1 MTIPA
6 GFSSVR
12 KQSISRKT
20 SSLKSWTRL
29 RKAIHFSEAFFK
41 ASKYQFLLCSAVK
54 MSLYPQSQ
62 QLRPAKQLPS
72 FYSPPARAPWRQQD
86 SMQVLTALHSKHLGE
101 KNLTKKV
108 RSFQL
113 NSLIWFTANWDED
126 GEHKSRKRQGSKRH
140 VTLLLGTAFGQPKS
154 ILKLQLQWLSQ
165 LFLTKQLCQ
174 SQAGKGVTDTAM
186 LAQAH
191 TVIQSQPL
199 SCEDGVVKLG
209 KPCHESCVY
218 SSTLTLLCWRKGP
231 TDIGYICLT
240 THDIYSTQ
248 KH

>member
-29 RKAIHFSEAFFK
+29 CKAIHFSKAFFK
-41 ASKYQFLLCSAVK
+41 ASKYQFLLCSSVK
-54 MSLYPQSQ
+54 CHFIPSLSSLDQPNSCQVSILPLLELHEGSRTPCKCS
-62 QLRPAKQLPS
+62 LRCTASIWVRRILLRRFVHFNSTPL
-72 FYSPPARAPWRQQD
+72 FD
-86 SMQVLTALHSKHLGE
+86 SLQTETRTGSV
-101 KNLTKKV
+101 KV
-108 RSFQL
+108 
-113 NSLIWFTANWDED
+113 
-126 GEHKSRKRQGSKRH
+126 GRQGSKRH

-218 SSTLTLLCWRKGP
+218 SSTLTLLC
-231 TDIGYICLT
+231 
-240 THDIYSTQ
+240 
-248 KH
+248 